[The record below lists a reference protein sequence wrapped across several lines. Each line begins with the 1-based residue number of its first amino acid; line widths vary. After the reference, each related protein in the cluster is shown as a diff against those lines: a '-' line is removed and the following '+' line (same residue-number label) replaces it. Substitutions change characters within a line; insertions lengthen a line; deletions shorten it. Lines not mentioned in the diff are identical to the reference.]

1 MKIHSVGILQEWFS
15 SNQGKYVDVIIA
27 GRAFGGRLQESPQ
40 TPCELAVGEDSFT
53 LRFAATETLEVKN
66 PSGFVLGEYGQ
77 LIVPDADEA
86 RFGWHYYGRPQVPE
100 SWCQEIYKRRGSKV
114 ELVRQGS
121 LQPGEEEFQY
131 SGERFIELL

>member
-1 MKIHSVGILQEWFS
+1 MNSVDLLREWLS

-27 GRAFGGRLQESPQ
+27 GRVIGGRLQESPQ
-40 TPCELAVGEDSFT
+40 TPRELVVGDDSFT
-53 LRFAATETLEVKN
+53 LRFATTEILVVRN

-100 SWCQEIYKRRGSKV
+100 NWCQEIYRRRGKKV
-114 ELVRQGS
+114 ELVREGS
-121 LQPGEEEFQY
+121 LHPGEEGFQY
-131 SGERFIELL
+131 SGEKFVELL